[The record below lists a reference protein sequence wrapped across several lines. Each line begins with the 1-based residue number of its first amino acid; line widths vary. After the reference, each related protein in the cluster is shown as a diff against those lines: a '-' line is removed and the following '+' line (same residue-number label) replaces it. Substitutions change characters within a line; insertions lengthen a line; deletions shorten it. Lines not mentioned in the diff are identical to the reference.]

1 MLIALVPARI
11 SSECDRMTERL
22 SLMRFEGECSRLD
35 EVELRVSSIE
45 NGVRNLNFG
54 QGLGFMLFGLVIDKR
69 SMKTLGTG
77 MGMGLSS
84 VLTLLVAIGE
94 TAAGSGSREPSG
106 GGPSGA
112 CVLSEEHAEGLW
124 SSAALLGLNGEL
136 PTLRVR
142 RETLTETLH
151 CFARRHGLRL
161 QCEHRQRRAPPAV
174 LTASTVS
181 GNGEVEVAHRSTE
194 PSLGQDAR
202 VRPPR
207 ASPRARR
214 VGLAS
219 HLLLRESHC
228 PAARPSSDPA
238 ASSCGPRPRGSRR
251 QAQRSRQARVVQ
263 ILRV

>member
-94 TAAGSGSREPSG
+94 TAAGSGSAP
-106 GGPSGA
+106 GPNGA
-112 CVLSEEHAEGLW
+112 CVLSEEQAQGLW
-124 SSAALLGLNGEL
+124 SSAALLGLNGAL
-136 PTLRVR
+136 PTRRVR
-142 RETLTETLH
+142 RETLTKTLH
-151 CFARRHGLRL
+151 CFCAQTRP
-161 QCEHRQRRAPPAV
+161 AP
-174 LTASTVS
+174 TM
-181 GNGEVEVAHRSTE
+181 
-194 PSLGQDAR
+194 
-202 VRPPR
+202 
-207 ASPRARR
+207 
-214 VGLAS
+214 
-219 HLLLRESHC
+219 
-228 PAARPSSDPA
+228 
-238 ASSCGPRPRGSRR
+238 
-251 QAQRSRQARVVQ
+251 
-263 ILRV
+263 